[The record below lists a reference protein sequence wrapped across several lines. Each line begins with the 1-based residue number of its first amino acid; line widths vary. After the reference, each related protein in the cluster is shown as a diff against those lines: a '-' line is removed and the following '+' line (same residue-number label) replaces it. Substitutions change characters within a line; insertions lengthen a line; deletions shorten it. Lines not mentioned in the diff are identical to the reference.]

1 MAKKIKFPLVLRNG
15 QRVYTMEELREYF
28 HLEKIYEYFCNGK
41 LTEWLENRYYE
52 EEAKQIRELDPQKEG
67 AMKKLCGILAAEDAG
82 ADLFEKYRLKP
93 CTDEEWK
100 EFLKTSYGDILEG
113 ASKSTDPEYLGMV
126 YSPRFLD
133 GLIQVVAGQKLPEK
147 TRTLINKLAYGYLTG
162 QTGQPDGETG
172 SLLDKLCRFVNL
184 EGFLVLLVLC
194 MDEKLASYMVLSRY
208 SSDNE
213 FTNIRRV
220 NFIVCT
226 SLSQMYPLSSSD
238 DGLEQYEAAEEMA
251 AKLYFLLFP
260 DGNTLFR
267 GVMLDVYDQE
277 SPWMTEPVMV
287 MYEITTS
294 AMLDVVNRLQS
305 ETIREILRSY
315 REDYQSVYEPRGYK
329 TRISLNDIPERY
341 TRILS
346 VLQELEKE

>member
-1 MAKKIKFPLVLRNG
+1 M
-15 QRVYTMEELREYF
+15 
-28 HLEKIYEYFCNGK
+28 
-41 LTEWLENRYYE
+41 
-52 EEAKQIRELDPQKEG
+52 
-67 AMKKLCGILAAEDAG
+67 
-82 ADLFEKYRLKP
+82 
-93 CTDEEWK
+93 
-100 EFLKTSYGDILEG
+100 KTSYGDILEG

-226 SLSQMYPLSSSD
+226 SLSQMYPLGSSD
-238 DGLEQYEAAEEMA
+238 DGFEQYEAAEEMA

-267 GVMLDVYDQE
+267 GVMLD
-277 SPWMTEPVMV
+277 
-287 MYEITTS
+287 
-294 AMLDVVNRLQS
+294 
-305 ETIREILRSY
+305 ILRSY

>member
-1 MAKKIKFPLVLRNG
+1 M
-15 QRVYTMEELREYF
+15 
-28 HLEKIYEYFCNGK
+28 
-41 LTEWLENRYYE
+41 
-52 EEAKQIRELDPQKEG
+52 
-67 AMKKLCGILAAEDAG
+67 
-82 ADLFEKYRLKP
+82 
-93 CTDEEWK
+93 
-100 EFLKTSYGDILEG
+100 
-113 ASKSTDPEYLGMV
+113 
-126 YSPRFLD
+126 
-133 GLIQVVAGQKLPEK
+133 
-147 TRTLINKLAYGYLTG
+147 
-162 QTGQPDGETG
+162 
-172 SLLDKLCRFVNL
+172 
-184 EGFLVLLVLC
+184 LC

-226 SLSQMYPLSSSD
+226 SLSQMYPLGSSD
-238 DGLEQYEAAEEMA
+238 DGFEQYEAAEEMA

-329 TRISLNDIPERY
+329 TRISLNDIPER
-341 TRILS
+341 
-346 VLQELEKE
+346 

>member
-133 GLIQVVAGQKLPEK
+133 GLIQVVAGQKLPKK

-194 MDEKLASYMVLSRY
+194 MDEKLASYMLLSRY

-213 FTNIRRV
+213 FTNIRHL
-220 NFIVCT
+220 NIIVCT
-226 SLSQMYPLSSSD
+226 SQSQKYP
-238 DGLEQYEAAEEMA
+238 
-251 AKLYFLLFP
+251 
-260 DGNTLFR
+260 
-267 GVMLDVYDQE
+267 
-277 SPWMTEPVMV
+277 
-287 MYEITTS
+287 
-294 AMLDVVNRLQS
+294 
-305 ETIREILRSY
+305 
-315 REDYQSVYEPRGYK
+315 
-329 TRISLNDIPERY
+329 
-341 TRILS
+341 
-346 VLQELEKE
+346 